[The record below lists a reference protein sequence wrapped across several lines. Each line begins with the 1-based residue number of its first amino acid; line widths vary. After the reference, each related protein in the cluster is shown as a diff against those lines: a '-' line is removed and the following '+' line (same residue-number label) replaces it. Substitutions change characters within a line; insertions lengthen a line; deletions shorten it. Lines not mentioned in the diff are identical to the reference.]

1 MKSNPKIKSNVFF
14 ASFLLF
20 TTFSC
25 IQEKEIPK
33 MESICEP
40 TDAQLFVSVNDVEFT
55 IIGDDSIGKYGLGIN
70 DTTNFESIKS
80 RIKYT
85 YPQFQNRYG
94 YGFKPCNLPE
104 NLKNNMVVRVS
115 GVSLISKENLN
126 KLFDNIPPPNPE
138 SGNGGL
144 PILITDLEILKK

>member
-1 MKSNPKIKSNVFF
+1 MLINFLISCSKNEEITKI
-14 ASFLLF
+14 
-20 TTFSC
+20 
-25 IQEKEIPK
+25 
-33 MESICEP
+33 ESICEP
-40 TDAQLFVSVNDVEFT
+40 ADAQLFVSVNDVEFT
-55 IIGDDSIGKYGLGIN
+55 IVGDDSIRKYDLGIN
-70 DTTNFESIKS
+70 DTTDFESIKS

-144 PILITDLEILKK
+144 PILITNLEIVKK